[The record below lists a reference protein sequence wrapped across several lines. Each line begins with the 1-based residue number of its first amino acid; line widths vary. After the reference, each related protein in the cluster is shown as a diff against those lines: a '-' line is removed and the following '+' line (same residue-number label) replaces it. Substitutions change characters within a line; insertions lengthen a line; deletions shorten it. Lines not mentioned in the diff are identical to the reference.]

1 MKKKQLSLADVLI
14 VLAVGCLILIIIVP
28 LVNAVAISFS
38 TQREYLNHPLL
49 LFPTAPT
56 LENYRNLLA
65 DQRIATGFKT
75 SLLIV
80 CLGVPLNLFLTL
92 SLAYG
97 TSRPSFTGKK
107 LILDAILFTMLFN
120 GGILPLYMQMRE
132 LKLTNTIWSVVLASG
147 VNVFYFVIARNFFCS
162 IPQALVESAQLDGA
176 GEWRILFSVILPLA
190 KPIVATVALFC
201 IVDRWNEWYNA
212 LIFIRNNDI
221 VPLQVVLRSIVMESN
236 ISSNTSSM
244 EAAARNFDM
253 GIKMAAVIVTT
264 LPIMCIF
271 PFLQK
276 HFTKGVMVGAIKS

>member
-1 MKKKQLSLADVLI
+1 MIRS
-14 VLAVGCLILIIIVP
+14 
-28 LVNAVAISFS
+28 IS
-38 TQREYLNHPLL
+38 YL
-49 LFPTAPT
+49 FQ
-56 LENYRNLLA
+56 Y
-65 DQRIATGFKT
+65 
-75 SLLIV
+75 
-80 CLGVPLNLFLTL
+80 
-92 SLAYG
+92 
-97 TSRPSFTGKK
+97 SF
-107 LILDAILFTMLFN
+107 
-120 GGILPLYMQMRE
+120 
-132 LKLTNTIWSVVLASG
+132 
-147 VNVFYFVIARNFFCS
+147 RNFFCS

>member
-1 MKKKQLSLADVLI
+1 MKKITFVDVLVFVLIGGLILLI
-14 VLAVGCLILIIIVP
+14 VLPFL
-28 LVNAVAISFS
+28 NAIAISFS
-38 TQREYLNHPLL
+38 TQREYLNNLL
-49 LFPTAPT
+49 MLAPKEPT
-56 LENYRNLLA
+56 LDNYRNLMG
-65 DQRIATGFKT
+65 DQRIITGFKT
-75 SLLIV
+75 SALIV

-97 TSRPSFTGKK
+97 TSRAGFPGKK
-107 LILDAILFTMLFN
+107 LILGAILFTMLFN

-132 LKLTNTIWSVVLASG
+132 LKLTNTIWSVILASG

-162 IPQALVESAQLDGA
+162 IPQSLTESAQLDGA
-176 GEWRILFSVILPLA
+176 GEWRILFSIILPLA

-212 LIFIRNNDI
+212 LIFIRDNSI
-221 VPLQVVLRSIVMESN
+221 IPLQVVLRSIVMESN

-264 LPIMCIF
+264 LPIMCVF

-276 HFTKGVMVGAIKS
+276 HFTKGIMVGAIKA